1 MPKGIEISGK
11 SPFGTSSGVY
21 EVIISISENKPS
33 DTSIENNS
41 FNFLWKDNFHLRVSG
56 DQFSQVLGSGSN
68 PIPDNVFDLE
78 YVWIVI
84 QDQFS
89 PVHTSFQFNIS
100 PTSKPVSTSQEK
112 PKRVDTSSVKRT
124 ITKPGRPGPPGGK
137 GPKGPSGYPGVRGD
151 KGGRGPTGDKGDKGD
166 KGIPG
171 PQGEKGKTGSPGDK
185 GDKGITGPPGPA
197 GPKGST
203 GPPGAA
209 WTIIKFISK
218 MPKRVGMISK
228 SLLIM

>member
-56 DQFSQVLGSGSN
+56 DQFSQVLGSGAN
-68 PIPDNVFDLE
+68 PIPDNVFDLN

-100 PTSKPVSTSQEK
+100 PTSKPVST
-112 PKRVDTSSVKRT
+112 
-124 ITKPGRPGPPGGK
+124 
-137 GPKGPSGYPGVRGD
+137 
-151 KGGRGPTGDKGDKGD
+151 
-166 KGIPG
+166 
-171 PQGEKGKTGSPGDK
+171 
-185 GDKGITGPPGPA
+185 
-197 GPKGST
+197 
-203 GPPGAA
+203 
-209 WTIIKFISK
+209 
-218 MPKRVGMISK
+218 
-228 SLLIM
+228 

>member
-41 FNFLWKDNFHLRVSG
+41 FNSLWKDNFHLRVSG

-124 ITKPGRPGPPGGK
+124 ITCLLYTS
-137 GPKGPSGYPGVRGD
+137 PSPRDRG
-151 KGGRGPTGDKGDKGD
+151 
-166 KGIPG
+166 
-171 PQGEKGKTGSPGDK
+171 
-185 GDKGITGPPGPA
+185 
-197 GPKGST
+197 
-203 GPPGAA
+203 
-209 WTIIKFISK
+209 
-218 MPKRVGMISK
+218 
-228 SLLIM
+228 